1 MIEVEIKVS
10 LENKDI
16 EKIIADLK
24 DIGFKK
30 SGIKEQIDVYYNG
43 IDRDFRE
50 TDEALRIRRSAN
62 LNEDLSVINENTY
75 VTYKGKKLDKISK
88 TRVEHET
95 AVEDIDTMD
104 NIFKSLGFKS
114 VEPVRKVRKLLRKV
128 IGATEDE
135 YIEASIDKVDNVGQY
150 LELEITVESFE
161 QKDEALGKLFSVLEE
176 IGIDKNNLELKS
188 YLELRDEKL
197 GIN

>member
-24 DIGFKK
+24 DMGFKN

-43 IDRDFRE
+43 IDRNFRE

-62 LNEDLSVINENTY
+62 LNEDLSVIDENTY

-104 NIFKSLGFKS
+104 NIFKSLGFKC
-114 VEPVRKVRKLLRKV
+114 VKPVRKVRKLLRKV

-135 YIEASIDKVDNVGQY
+135 YIEASIDKVDDVGQY

-161 QKDEALGKLFSVLEE
+161 QKDEALEKLFLVLEE
-176 IGIDKNNLELKS
+176 IGIDRNNLELKS

>member
-16 EKIIADLK
+16 NKVISGLENL
-24 DIGFKK
+24 GFKK

-43 IDRDFRE
+43 IDRNFRE

-62 LNEDLSVINENTY
+62 LNDDLSVIDENTY
-75 VTYKGKKLDKISK
+75 ITYKGKKLDKISK

-95 AVEDIDTMD
+95 EVEDIDVMD

-114 VEPVRKVRKLLRKV
+114 VKPVRKVRKLLRKT
-128 IGATEDE
+128 IGATEEE
-135 YIEASIDKVDNVGQY
+135 YIEASIDSVDDVGQY
-150 LELEITVESFE
+150 LELEITVESLE
-161 QKDEALGKLFSVLEE
+161 QKDEALEKLFSVLET
-176 IGIDKNNLELKS
+176 IGINKNNLELKS

>member
-197 GIN
+197 GIY